1 MRPTA
6 LTMTVQ
12 SSGVFEYQNLCKNK
26 GERDRNISGETDAE
40 KELTLLRLLIK
51 TLFLIQ
57 VYILTQ

>member
-1 MRPTA
+1 
-6 LTMTVQ
+6 MTVQ